1 MVCCRNGSEK
11 NQVDAA
17 RHGRTAVVC
26 CQAREDSRGMLP
38 GADGQLS
45 GTEEQGNAAIRDW
58 PKEAA
63 GLQIKRQE
71 VFPKEIQ

>member
-1 MVCCRNGSEK
+1 
-11 NQVDAA
+11 
-17 RHGRTAVVC
+17 
-26 CQAREDSRGMLP
+26 MLP